1 MDQRTVKKVAY
12 HLQVYTLLKQDILS
26 GKIAAGMRI
35 NEYNFAKEF
44 GVSRSPVREAVR
56 MLERDGLLV
65 PCSNGTMVNPLEGEA
80 ICEIYQARLVLES
93 YAARDSVGRMGE
105 AELNVLE
112 QCIQHCKQAHRKGDM
127 QRVVQENTRFH
138 EMVVSY
144 CQNALI
150 RDMIARQRDLS
161 LLARRREFET
171 YHKEDRYL
179 AEHSEIL
186 QAIRSEDAD
195 LVECRMR
202 RHIGHDLDFY
212 KTHLNAEHGKE

>member
-1 MDQRTVKKVAY
+1 
-12 HLQVYTLLKQDILS
+12 
-26 GKIAAGMRI
+26 
-35 NEYNFAKEF
+35 
-44 GVSRSPVREAVR
+44 
-56 MLERDGLLV
+56 
-65 PCSNGTMVNPLEGEA
+65 MVNPLEGEA

-105 AELNVLE
+105 AELNALE
-112 QCIQHCKQAHRKGDM
+112 RCIQNCKQAHKKGDM
-127 QRVVQENTRFH
+127 QRVVEENTRFH
-138 EMVVSY
+138 ELVVSY

-195 LVECRMR
+195 LVERRMR

-212 KTHLNAEHGKE
+212 RMHLNAEHGKE